1 MMKISDNGLNM
12 IASFEGLSLTAYR
25 CPAGFLTI
33 GYGHLIKKGDG
44 FTKNSKIT
52 KFQALQLFR
61 KDLEIFETCINL
73 FVKVKLT
80 QNQFDSL
87 VSLAFNIGEWA
98 FRRSTLLRLLNT
110 SFYYDASNEFMKW
123 VFIGTNI
130 SEGLIN
136 RRKIEKA
143 LFLRKDI

>member
-1 MMKISDNGLNM
+1 MKISENGLNL
-12 IASFEGLSLTAYR
+12 IANFEGLSLTAYR

-33 GYGHLIKKGDG
+33 GYGHLIKKDEI
-44 FTKNSKIT
+44 FRKIT
-52 KFQALQLFR
+52 KSQALQLFR
-61 KDLEIFETCINL
+61 KDLEIFETCVNL
-73 FVKVKLT
+73 FVKVKLN

-98 FRRSTLLRLLNT
+98 FRRSTLLLLLNK

-123 VFIGTNI
+123 VFIGTDI

-136 RRKIEKA
+136 RRKIEKV
-143 LFLRKDI
+143 LFLKKD